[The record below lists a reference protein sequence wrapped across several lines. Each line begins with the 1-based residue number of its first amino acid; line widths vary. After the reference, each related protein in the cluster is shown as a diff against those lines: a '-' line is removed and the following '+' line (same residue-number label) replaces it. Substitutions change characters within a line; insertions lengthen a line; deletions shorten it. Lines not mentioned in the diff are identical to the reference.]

1 MPPIGHQ
8 VEVIGETHY
17 FGQSLEDVD
26 AEPFAA
32 VLHGPGAIHHQAEEI
47 IGEKTDKW
55 DSELAFF

>member
-17 FGQSLEDVD
+17 FSQSLEDVD

-47 IGEKTDKW
+47 IGEKTDK
-55 DSELAFF
+55 